1 MLQNEIKEGMNFVRH
16 TLASLRKSTLKQI
29 VVLVNDFI
37 LEDDNTI
44 YLQWYLAVIDTIES
58 KIYKPPPLKPSK
70 QKPSSII
77 KIQFLNKGIEMINVP
92 RLLHSPSLASTF
104 PKQAGCY
111 KAPTVVYK
119 LEDTIRSSIFNFNHF
134 VKTLDLDKFMEDNT
148 ILPCN
153 CGKSP
158 FIDNHHNHVI
168 TGDLR
173 IVPNNKLRKL
183 FVKGPKHREPVTI
196 DFLKSKEEIIEG
208 MEVVINRWSDTSGV
222 DEVVF
227 EDWKHEFHRLLDDRI
242 SNITRNIKIQKTLPS
257 LKQYHVK
264 NALKELQKNYIITPI
279 DKASGN
285 SAFICKRFYAEILV
299 QELGLKQDI
308 NTRST
313 PDKTYAKVNNIDNK
327 EIIKQHKKDLMDLFN
342 ITVSLENEVLPT
354 MYWLPKK
361 HKVPTKARFIVA
373 AVRCSI
379 KPLAKCLTS
388 ILKLFYKQIEN
399 YNLKSHYFSGIKTF
413 WVIQDKQ
420 PAVKAIH
427 SLNTRNKARSIMTFD
442 FSTLYTKIPH
452 DKLIFVLN
460 ELTDFCFKGCPS
472 SKIKVDHLGAFWIG
486 EDSRKDKHPTFSK
499 DQVKAAIAYVLSN
512 CFFNIGDQLFR
523 QTIGIPMGLD
533 PAPFMANLFLY
544 YYESKYLK
552 QLKKISLGRAR
563 KFGNVFRFI
572 DDLSAINDGGEFEK
586 GFKDIYPEELELKRE
601 NIGILEAS
609 FLDLEITIINKQFR
623 LKLYDKRD
631 AFPFTII
638 RMPYLSNNMPS
649 RIFYSTIGSELLRI
663 ARCTTEKVDFV
674 DSAIKLVTR
683 MYAQGAVFAKTKN
696 TINKIYGKHHM
707 TFSNFFD
714 TSLDLARTILWG
726 DTSGNLCL

>member
-1 MLQNEIKEGMNFVRH
+1 MLKLRTVYPYGLNDRVGDEFKNEENEKLIASQFPKLDRQFVRRTKGSGKGKQPFSANAFVHGLQHMLQNEIKEGMNFVRH

-264 NALKELQKNYIITPI
+264 NTLKELQKNYIITPI
-279 DKASGN
+279 DKAST
-285 SAFICKRFYAEILV
+285 KHQVTL
-299 QELGLKQDI
+299 
-308 NTRST
+308 
-313 PDKTYAKVNNIDNK
+313 
-327 EIIKQHKKDLMDLFN
+327 HLF
-342 ITVSLENEVLPT
+342 
-354 MYWLPKK
+354 
-361 HKVPTKARFIVA
+361 
-373 AVRCSI
+373 VRDFTQKYS
-379 KPLAKCLTS
+379 
-388 ILKLFYKQIEN
+388 F
-399 YNLKSHYFSGIKTF
+399 KS
-413 WVIQDKQ
+413 
-420 PAVKAIH
+420 
-427 SLNTRNKARSIMTFD
+427 
-442 FSTLYTKIPH
+442 
-452 DKLIFVLN
+452 
-460 ELTDFCFKGCPS
+460 
-472 SKIKVDHLGAFWIG
+472 
-486 EDSRKDKHPTFSK
+486 
-499 DQVKAAIAYVLSN
+499 
-512 CFFNIGDQLFR
+512 
-523 QTIGIPMGLD
+523 
-533 PAPFMANLFLY
+533 
-544 YYESKYLK
+544 
-552 QLKKISLGRAR
+552 
-563 KFGNVFRFI
+563 
-572 DDLSAINDGGEFEK
+572 
-586 GFKDIYPEELELKRE
+586 
-601 NIGILEAS
+601 
-609 FLDLEITIINKQFR
+609 
-623 LKLYDKRD
+623 
-631 AFPFTII
+631 
-638 RMPYLSNNMPS
+638 
-649 RIFYSTIGSELLRI
+649 
-663 ARCTTEKVDFV
+663 
-674 DSAIKLVTR
+674 
-683 MYAQGAVFAKTKN
+683 
-696 TINKIYGKHHM
+696 
-707 TFSNFFD
+707 
-714 TSLDLARTILWG
+714 
-726 DTSGNLCL
+726 